1 MDFNTGMFSGAKD
14 LGDPIEPGSQF
25 TPKWDKNWI
34 PGAIVKDAT
43 GKDVIVKDIHGLIMV
58 TGDNPNRVEN
68 RLNEIKDHFSSASS
82 VHQLEGNI
90 RPGDQKGHEQSV
102 KSSIAQG
109 PFH

>member
-1 MDFNTGMFSGAKD
+1 MFSGAKD